1 MRDIRIMLADDHALL
16 REGLRSLIE
25 GQGGITVV
33 AETGDVREINTLVE
47 RTRPDV
53 LLLDL
58 KMPGG
63 STIDV
68 IHRIVKERSAV
79 RILVLTMYDEP
90 AFLRSALSA
99 GATGYLLKRSAYTDL
114 VRAIT
119 LVSQGNVFI
128 DPHVPLDSVPESP
141 TELERR
147 LTQRERD
154 VLTLLARGLSYKDIG
169 EQLQISA
176 RTVETYRRRL
186 ADKLGLKT
194 RTEIVHFALDLGL
207 LTPGEVSSGGAGS
220 GS

>member
-1 MRDIRIMLADDHALL
+1 VSDIRIMLADDHALL

-25 GQGGITVV
+25 GQGGIKVV
-33 AETGDVREINTLVE
+33 AETGDVREISGYVE
-47 RTRPDV
+47 RSKPDI

-90 AFLRSALSA
+90 AFLRSALAA
-99 GATGYLLKRSAYTDL
+99 GASGYLLKRSAYTDL

-119 LVSQGNVFI
+119 LVSQGSVFI
-128 DPHVPLDSVPESP
+128 DPHVPLDAMPESSS
-141 TELERR
+141 ELERR

-154 VLTLLARGLSYKDIG
+154 VLTLIARGLSYKDVG

-194 RTEIVHFALDLGL
+194 RTELVHFALELGL
-207 LTPGEVSSGGAGS
+207 LTADEVGS
-220 GS
+220 T